1 MPHPNLIHHHHDLLI
16 IGAGGA
22 GLRAAVSARE
32 NGLSVACISK
42 VPVLRSHTV
51 AAQGGINAA
60 LGNRTPDDWR
70 WHMYDTIRGSDW
82 LGDQDAIALMCERA
96 PEAIL
101 ELEAMGMPFT
111 RDETGHIYQR
121 AYGGQSTGY
130 GKGGPAYR
138 ACAVAD
144 RTGHSLLYTLQ
155 AQAMRH
161 QVDFF
166 TEYLALDLIFTDDNT
181 CCGLLAWQLETGDL
195 HVFHAHHTILAT
207 GGFGQVFASTTAS
220 TICTGDGGG
229 MALRAGIPLQD
240 MEFIQ
245 FHPTSLYGNGILITE
260 GARGEG
266 GTLLNSLGER
276 FMQRYAPQAMELA
289 SRDVVSRAIMQ
300 EILAGRGCGP
310 KKDHVHLCVQH
321 LPADMLATKLPAIG
335 QIASTFARIDVTKD
349 PIPVLPAVHYTM
361 GGIPTTAQCQVIK
374 AQATEPVP
382 PPLGGRLGGG
392 LSKCDPLS
400 APTPTLPLKGREQI
414 VPGLMAIGE
423 AACTSVHGA
432 NRLGCNALL
441 ELVVFGKIAGEYAAH
456 NTPKNKTHTALAP
469 HLLEPLLARFE
480 DTRTSKGTL
489 RPRELRKSLQSL
501 MQSHASIFR
510 EASLLAEGQKNL
522 RDLWSLYQSELHVA
536 DNSLIWNNDLVEAL
550 ELDNLMRQAT
560 ATLHSAAARTE
571 SRGAHWREDH
581 PARNDTQWLTHSLCF
596 IDQSG
601 NARLTTRPV
610 RLTAEEP
617 KTHEPISFPPQ
628 ARVY

>member
-1 MPHPNLIHHHHDLLI
+1 MSTPGLIHHHHDLLI

-22 GLRAAVSARE
+22 GLRAAVSARQ

-60 LGNRTPDDWR
+60 LGNRVPDDWR

-96 PEAIL
+96 PEAII
-101 ELEAMGMPFT
+101 ELEHMGMPFT
-111 RDETGHIYQR
+111 RDDTGHIYQR
-121 AYGGQSTGY
+121 AYGGQSTDY

-155 AQAMRH
+155 AQAARH

-166 TEYLALDLIFTDDNT
+166 TEYLALDLLFDDANA
-181 CCGLLAWQLETGDL
+181 CVGVLAWQLETGDL
-195 HVFHAHHTILAT
+195 HIFRAHHTILAT

-220 TICTGDGGG
+220 HICTGDGGG

-245 FHPTSLYGNGILITE
+245 FHPTSLYGSGILITE

-266 GTLLNSLGER
+266 GYLKNALGER
-276 FMQRYAPQAMELA
+276 FMERYAPNAMELA
-289 SRDVVSRAIMQ
+289 SRDVISRAIMQ

-321 LPADMLATKLPAIG
+321 LPADMLANKLPTVSE
-335 QIASTFARIDVTKD
+335 IASTFARINGKPLDVTRD

-361 GGIPTTAQCQVIK
+361 GGIPTNAQSQVIL
-374 AQATEPVP
+374 TSPSPPV
-382 PPLGGRLGGG
+382 GEGRGGG
-392 LSKCDPLS
+392 EH
-400 APTPTLPLKGREQI
+400 TI
-414 VPGLMAIGE
+414 PGLMAIGE
-423 AACTSVHGA
+423 ASSTSVHGA

-441 ELVVFGKIAGEYAAH
+441 ELVVFGKAAGEYAAAH
-456 NTPKNKTHTALAP
+456 TPKGKTHAP
-469 HLLEPLLARFE
+469 LPAHALEPLLARFE
-480 DTRTSKGTL
+480 DMRTSKGTL
-489 RPRELRKSLQSL
+489 RPNQLRKSLQAI
-501 MQSHASIFR
+501 MHQHASIFR
-510 EASLLAEGQKNL
+510 ESASLAEGQQKL
-522 RDLWSLYQSELHVA
+522 RELWLTYQSELRVA

-550 ELDNLMRQAT
+550 EFDNLLRQAT
-560 ATLHSAAARTE
+560 ATLHSAATRTE
-571 SRGAHWREDH
+571 SRGAHWRQDF
-581 PARNDTQWLTHSLCF
+581 PARNDAQWLTHSLCF
-596 IDQSG
+596 VDDAG

-610 RLTAEEP
+610 RLEAEEP
-617 KTHEPISFPPQ
+617 KTHEPLSFPPQ
-628 ARVY
+628 ARAY